1 MAELLLVDWI
11 MQNLLNSTILE
22 KNLVNSMWLELIS

>member
-1 MAELLLVDWI
+1 MVELLLVDWI
-11 MQNLLNSTILE
+11 VQNLQNSTILE

>member
-11 MQNLLNSTILE
+11 VQNLLNSTILE
-22 KNLVNSMWLELIS
+22 KNLVNSTWLELIS

>member
-11 MQNLLNSTILE
+11 VQNLLNSTILE